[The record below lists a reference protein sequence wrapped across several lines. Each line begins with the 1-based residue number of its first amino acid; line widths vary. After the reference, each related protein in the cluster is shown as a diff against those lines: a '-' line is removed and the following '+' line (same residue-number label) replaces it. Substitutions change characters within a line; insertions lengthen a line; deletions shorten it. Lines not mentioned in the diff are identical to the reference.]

1 MSTWQV
7 VYTEQAELDLR
18 CIYEYIAFSLLAP
31 EVAVKQTRRIMDGVA
46 KLNHLPLRHQ
56 LYERKPWR
64 SKGLRV
70 LQIDSYLVFYI
81 PVESQKTAAVIRIMY
96 GGRNIE
102 EQLNQTEV
110 DINNEKALD

>member
-7 VYTEQAELDLR
+7 VYSEQAEQDLR
-18 CIYEYIAFSLLAP
+18 CIYEYVAFSLLAP
-31 EVAVKQTRRIMDGVA
+31 KAAGKLTRRIMDEVA
-46 KLNHLPLRHQ
+46 KLNQMPFRYQ
-56 LYERKPWR
+56 LYEKEPWH

-70 LQIDSYLVFYI
+70 LPIDNYLVFYM

-102 EQLNQTEV
+102 EQLNRT
-110 DINNEKALD
+110 

>member
-1 MSTWQV
+1 MNTWQV
-7 VYTEQAELDLR
+7 VYTKQAELDLR
-18 CIYEYIAFSLLAP
+18 YIYEYIAFSLLAP
-31 EVAVKQTRRIMDGVA
+31 TIAGKQTRRIMDGVT
-46 KLNHLPLRHQ
+46 KLNQLPFRYQ
-56 LYERKPWR
+56 LYDKEPWR

-70 LQIDSYLVFYI
+70 LPIDNYLVFYL

-110 DINNEKALD
+110 NN